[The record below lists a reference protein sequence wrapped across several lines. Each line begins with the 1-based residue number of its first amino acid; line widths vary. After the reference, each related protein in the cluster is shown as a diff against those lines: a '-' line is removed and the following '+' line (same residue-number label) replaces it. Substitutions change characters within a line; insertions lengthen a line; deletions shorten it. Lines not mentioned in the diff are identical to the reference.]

1 MFWDNVK
8 KEVEYQG
15 ISYKEIADKTGLLL
29 QSIYN
34 GMSRQTSPS
43 VEVAYKIATVLNV
56 SVEYLVTGKD
66 KTIPKDIQEDVNL
79 LNTLTEE
86 QRKPI
91 NILIK
96 GQVDYWK
103 NIK

>member
-15 ISYKEIADKTGLLL
+15 ISYKEIANKTGLLL

-43 VEVAYKIATVLNV
+43 VEVAYKIASALNV
-56 SVEYLVTGKD
+56 TVEYLLTGNNAPGLND
-66 KTIPKDIQEDVNL
+66 DEMEVIRLYKTLSDSNKAMVKMVL
-79 LNTLTEE
+79 SSVSV
-86 QRKPI
+86 K
-91 NILIK
+91 
-96 GQVDYWK
+96 
-103 NIK
+103 